1 MRDDATGTHL
11 YGGTDDA
18 GHGDCASTSSSS
30 QRRADWTNSLNP
42 PPKRPSQIGLPFRMH
57 PRPTSGV
64 HEYPPQDLRQLA
76 PSLDDYRCQL
86 RCIGASLGQLI
97 FCAIVLKSRC
107 GHIDIPISSLP
118 SADPTQETSSY
129 PMEIALPA

>member
-1 MRDDATGTHL
+1 MWDSDGWHKSSAAPSKQPKATTTVRYGVVANIIASHAIARVSSVILSSTASIPSPDHILNHMRDDATGTHL

-64 HEYPPQDLRQLA
+64 HEYPLR
-76 PSLDDYRCQL
+76 
-86 RCIGASLGQLI
+86 ILG
-97 FCAIVLKSRC
+97 S
-107 GHIDIPISSLP
+107 
-118 SADPTQETSSY
+118 
-129 PMEIALPA
+129 